1 MLWESLLQLGLAV
14 ALCLGAWLISWR
26 AHPAIVAWCQ
36 NRPRWEGARR
46 VLEPLLWPLTW
57 LVFLSLLLGLYA
69 ALLQDTWLL
78 EILTNLLVAWI
89 AVRLVSRAI
98 RNSMLSRVT
107 AVIAYG
113 MAVLSIWDL
122 LGPTIE
128 ILNGPK
134 FTLTLGE
141 FSLSLYQVLATV
153 VLLAVLLSLAAFA
166 SRLTERRLRDA
177 DWVTPAGRVLLN
189 KTLRIALF
197 LFAVLVTLGSV
208 GIDLT
213 ALAVIGGAVGFGIG
227 FGLQKVFSNLI
238 SGLLLLMDK
247 SIKPGDVISVENTY
261 GWVNKLSARYV
272 SIITRDGIE
281 HLIPN
286 EALITQPVSNWTH
299 TDDNTRLRVPVGVSY
314 GTDLELATRLGVEA
328 ARSQPR
334 VLKDPAPRC
343 LVKEFGESSVNLE
356 VRFWIRDASSGV
368 SNVKS
373 AVMLELWRLFREHKV
388 EIPFPQRD
396 LNIKADGLAAAAIPG
411 RGARRFRRRAA
422 LALKPPAQK
431 KAAGSTCRK
440 PWFQGGVW
448 SGLASLQT
456 SIPGFL
462 GVTFL
467 PLEENIFSVIF

>member
-1 MLWESLLQLGLAV
+1 MEEFEVLLQTVLDTVLSVVPAGVMLWESLLQLGLAGG
-14 ALCLGAWLISWR
+14 LCLGAWLISWR
-26 AHPAIVAWCQ
+26 AHPAILAWCR

-57 LVFLSLLLGLYA
+57 LVFLSLLLGLYVA
-69 ALLQDTWLL
+69 VQQDTWLL

-128 ILNGPK
+128 ILDGPK

-141 FSLSLYQVLATV
+141 FSLSLYQVLATA
-153 VLLAVLLSLAAFA
+153 VLLAALLSLAAFA
-166 SRLTERRLRDA
+166 SRLAERRLRDA

-197 LFAVLVTLGSV
+197 LFAVLVTIGSV

-396 LNIKADGLAAAAIPG
+396 LNIKADGLAATLSPG
-411 RGARRFRRRAA
+411 DAPGASGG
-422 LALKPPAQK
+422 AQR
-431 KAAGSTCRK
+431 SR
-440 PWFQGGVW
+440 
-448 SGLASLQT
+448 
-456 SIPGFL
+456 
-462 GVTFL
+462 
-467 PLEENIFSVIF
+467 